1 MQNTKISFKGISK
14 IVWHNIIVIVL
25 ATLLFGLAGGLY
37 AKHKQHTDY
46 ISTRNVMTSS
56 SYKGAA
62 ADAEVQANINLGDTY
77 AKIIESKDVAQVA
90 HRNLPKKLRK
100 EYSAEQISSMVK
112 ARPVVQTTI
121 VKVSVSAESAKASS
135 KIVNAVTDAA
145 VKQIPKKV
153 PSAGKISLFAKA
165 TADDA
170 QSITT
175 PSAKKFTLI
184 GAAVGFLLGMVIAFS
199 VTTWTK
205 LI

>member
-77 AKIIESKDVAQVA
+77 AKIIESKDVAKVA

>member
-90 HRNLPKKLRK
+90 HHNLPKKLRK

-184 GAAVGFLLGMVIAFS
+184 GAAIGFLLGMVIAFS